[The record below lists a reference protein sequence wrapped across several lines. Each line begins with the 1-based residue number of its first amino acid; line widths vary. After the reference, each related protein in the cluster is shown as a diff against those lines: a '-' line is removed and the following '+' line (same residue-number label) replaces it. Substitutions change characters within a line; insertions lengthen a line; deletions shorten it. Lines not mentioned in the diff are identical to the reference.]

1 MSPRPTAADLH
12 GFIAELKKDILEETK
27 RAYGEKAFHRW
38 MNPLYEGALANPDGY
53 ACLRSS
59 CGDSMELFLKF
70 DGERVSQISFRMAG
84 CGAGAVCGSYA
95 AEMALA
101 KNPEEI
107 LQITGQ
113 SILERLGGLPREEA
127 PVATL
132 AAETLHAAL
141 RNLICKQKG
150 RNEKEKKL
158 GDTLK

>member
-38 MNPLYEGALANPDGY
+38 MNPLYEGALANLDGY

-70 DGERVSQISFRMAG
+70 DGKRVSQISFRTAG

-113 SILERLGGLPREEA
+113 SILERLGGLPREEE

-132 AAETLHAAL
+132 AVETLHAAL
-141 RNLICKQKG
+141 RNFIRKQKE
-150 RNEKEKKL
+150 RDEKKSKR
-158 GDTLK
+158 GHS

>member
-1 MSPRPTAADLH
+1 VSQRPTPADLH
-12 GFIAELKKDILEETK
+12 DFIAELKKDIFEETK

-53 ACLRSS
+53 AFERSS

-70 DGERVSQISFRMAG
+70 DGERVGQASFRTAG

-95 AEMALA
+95 AEMALH
-101 KNPEEI
+101 KGPEEI
-107 LQITGQ
+107 LKITGQ
-113 SILERLGGLPREEA
+113 SILERLGGLPREEE

-141 RNLICKQKG
+141 RNFICKQKG
-150 RNEKEKKL
+150 CDEKKTKR
-158 GDTLK
+158 DTLK